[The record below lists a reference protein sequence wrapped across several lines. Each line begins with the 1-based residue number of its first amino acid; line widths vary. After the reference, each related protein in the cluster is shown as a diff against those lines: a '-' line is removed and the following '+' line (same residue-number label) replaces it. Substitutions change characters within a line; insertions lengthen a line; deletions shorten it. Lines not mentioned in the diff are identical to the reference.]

1 MADMRRS
8 SARKGRGEVPKR
20 EEILNVA
27 EAHLTRLGYRGV
39 SLHAIATEVGLSK
52 PSLYHHFPDGKEE
65 LFVAI
70 LNRSLTEART
80 ALESVIS
87 AQESPTEQLH
97 VAVHWLMHE
106 PARGRGIEL
115 MHDVTRFVDAKYHA
129 TVAEAYL
136 NAHYR
141 PIHKVVAAGV
151 ESGAFR
157 AVDPVFVTWSILGLI
172 GGLMEVNLLSPTT
185 PAPRIDG
192 GESQLAEEALD
203 LLLHGIAT

>member
-1 MADMRRS
+1 M
-8 SARKGRGEVPKR
+8 PKR
-20 EEILNVA
+20 DEILNVA

-39 SLHAIATEVGLSK
+39 SLHAIAKEVGLSK

-70 LNRSLTEART
+70 LDRSLGAART

-87 AQESPTEQLH
+87 SHRSPTEQLR
-97 VAVHWLMHE
+97 AAMHWLMHE
-106 PARGRGIEL
+106 PERGRGIEL
-115 MHDVTRFVDAKYHA
+115 MHDVTRFVDEKYHA
-129 TVAEAYL
+129 AVADAYL

-141 PIHKVVAAGV
+141 PIHEVIAAGV
-151 ESGAFR
+151 RADEFR

-172 GGLMEVNLLSPTT
+172 GGLMEVNLLAPTT

-192 GESQLAEEALD
+192 GEAQLAEEALD
-203 LLLHGIAT
+203 FLLHGIAK